1 MKRTNPSGR
10 RVRAGLAVG
19 VGAVVALSSATAVD
33 AAAPASRGHDGQVYA
48 ISNDPAGNALLVFNR
63 SEDGSLTAAAPIPT
77 GGTGTGMGLGSQGS
91 VVVSGDGRYVLAVN
105 PGSDQVSLFAEVGN
119 ELVLVDTEAS
129 GGDLPTSVTVDG
141 RNVYVLNTGVGNNIS
156 GFRISRDGLDSVA
169 GSIQPLSQEG
179 AAAAQV
185 SFTPDGNHVVVTER
199 NTNRID
205 TFRVKRRGAEPAVV
219 NQSTGV
225 TPFGF
230 DFGRSGELL
239 VSNANGGA
247 PGGSSVSSYTVGRD
261 GVLTPIDGPDPTF
274 QTSACWLAVAGRNAF
289 TANTGSGTLTGF
301 GVDGRGRTELLEAD
315 GISATVGTTPIDLDT
330 TDDEEYLYQLNGA
343 DDSIGVFAVSR
354 DGDLTNLGFVT
365 GLPATAVG
373 LAAQ

>member
-1 MKRTNPSGR
+1 MKRTNTSGR
-10 RVRAGLAVG
+10 RARAGLG
-19 VGAVVALSSATAVD
+19 VGAVVALSSATGVGAAVPT
-33 AAAPASRGHDGQVYA
+33 AQGQEGHVYA
-48 ISNDPAGNALLVFNR
+48 ISNDPAGNALLVFDR
-63 SEDGSLTAAAPIPT
+63 AEDGSLTAAPPIPT
-77 GGTGTGMGLGSQGS
+77 GGAGTGTGLGSQGS
-91 VVVSGDGRYVLAVN
+91 VVVSDDGRYLLAVN
-105 PGSDQVSLFAEVGN
+105 PGSDQVSLFSDVGN
-119 ELVLVDTEAS
+119 ELVLVETEAS

-156 GFRISRDGLDSVA
+156 GFRIGRDGLDPVA
-169 GSIQPLSQEG
+169 GSTQPLSQEG

-205 TFRVKRRGAEPAVV
+205 TFRVNRRGAEPAVV

-230 DFGRSGELL
+230 DFGPSGELL

-247 PGGSSVSSYTVGRD
+247 PGGSSVSTYDVGRD

-301 GVDGRGRTELLEAD
+301 RVNRQGRTRLLETD
-315 GISATVGTTPIDLDT
+315 GISATVGATPIDLET
-330 TDDEEYLYQLNGA
+330 TDDEQYLYQLNGA

-354 DGDLTNLGFVT
+354 DGQLTNLGVVT
-365 GLPATAVG
+365 GLPSTAVG